1 MELRIEPYNLPEQPQ
16 FNYEELEE
24 LVQQKMATYEAAV
37 YTDDQMR
44 QAKVDIAALRKLRT
58 ALNNERIKQE
68 RAYMEPFKQFKEKI
82 DNLIKIIDRPIAAID
97 KQVKAADERRKAEKQ
112 KAIEEFFA
120 GCKFPVAIRLDQIF
134 DPKWLNA
141 SCSMETIKED
151 IMLRMER
158 ARNDIAAIRE
168 LPEYAFEAE
177 QCYMTTLDLSKALN
191 EAHRLRDMA
200 ARKAEAERLKA
211 ERIAAVEAAEARM
224 KEQQAQIEQQ
234 AATVAK
240 SETVEP
246 EPAADPFEGVRH
258 WLTFKARMTIED
270 AKALRSFFVDRGIEF
285 EVM

>member
-37 YTDDQMR
+37 YSDDQIR
-44 QAKVDIAALRKLRT
+44 QAKVDMAALRKLRT

-97 KQVKAADERRKAEKQ
+97 KQVKAADERRKADKQ

-120 GCKFPVAIRLDQIF
+120 GMKYAVAVRLDQIF

-141 SCSMETIKED
+141 SYSMETIKED
-151 IMLRMER
+151 ITLRMEQ
-158 ARNDIAAIRE
+158 AAKDIAVIHE

-177 QCYMTTLDLSKALN
+177 QKYMFTLSLTDALS

-211 ERIAAVEAAEARM
+211 ERRAAIEAAEAQV
-224 KEQQAQIEQQ
+224 KADQAQIERQ

-240 SETVEP
+240 SATVEP
-246 EPAADPFEGVRH
+246 AAEKPAEQTRYWA
-258 WLTFKARMTIED
+258 TFKALMTVEE
-270 AKALRSFFVDRGIEF
+270 AKALRAFLMDRGIEF
-285 EVM
+285 EVV

>member
-24 LVQQKMATYEAAV
+24 LVQQKMATYETAV

-44 QAKVDIAALRKLRT
+44 QAKVDMAALRKLRT

-82 DNLIKIIDRPIAAID
+82 DNIIKIIDRPIAAID
-97 KQVKAADERRKAEKQ
+97 KQVKTFEEQKKAEKQ
-112 KAIEEFFA
+112 RVIEKFFTSMN
-120 GCKFPVAIRLDQIF
+120 FPVAVKLEQIF
-134 DPKWLNA
+134 NPKWLNA
-141 SCSMETIKED
+141 SYSMETIKED
-151 IMLRMER
+151 ITLKMEQ
-158 ARNDIAAIRE
+158 AVSDITAIHE

-177 QCYMTTLDLSKALN
+177 VVYLSTLDLSKALS
-191 EAHRLRDMA
+191 EAHRLRDVA
-200 ARKAEAERLKA
+200 ARKAEYEARKA
-211 ERIAAVEAAEARM
+211 EREAQAKAE
-224 KEQQAQIEQQ
+224 KE

-246 EPAADPFEGVRH
+246 EPVADQFAGARH
-258 WLTFKARMTIED
+258 WLTFKAHMSIDD
-270 AKALRSFFVDRGIEF
+270 AKALRAFFESRGITF